1 MGTITWPRGRLRRLG
16 HPEAPRLVAIRTIVE
31 VAGTDEDHDVLAEA
45 LLVLGAS
52 EQEIAVAMLGAPG

>member
-1 MGTITWPRGRLRRLG
+1 MGTTTWPRGRFRRLG
-16 HPEAPRLVAIRTIVE
+16 RQEATRLVAIRTIVE
-31 VAGTDEDHDVLAEA
+31 VAGSEEDHDVLAEA